1 MSIWRANVASEANA
15 ENLLRKVRGKREAAE
30 LVEKIENTIGKRS
43 KSVFVF
49 LCTPVSFLF
58 S

>member
-30 LVEKIENTIGKRS
+30 LVEKIENKIGKRS

-49 LCTPVSFLF
+49 LCTQVSFLF